1 MQILSTSVARMIRD
15 AIKDIKVVVSLTKKD
30 MLNHLADLCEKWN
43 NVVDICNGRDGPHTP
58 ENTSDKQSTLL
69 DILSWFAEWKAMP
82 SELLDTGATTKY
94 NFSTVETW
102 FCIRA
107 LILTQV
113 GAI

>member
-1 MQILSTSVARMIRD
+1 MQILSASVAIMTRD
-15 AIKDIKVVVSLTKKD
+15 AIKDIEVVISLTKKD
-30 MLNHLADLCEKWN
+30 MLNHLADLCGKWN

-58 ENTSDKQSTLL
+58 DNAPDKQSTLL
-69 DILSWFAEWKAMP
+69 DVLSWFAEWKAMP
-82 SELLDTGATTKY
+82 SELLDTGVTTKY
-94 NFSTVETW
+94 IFSTAEAW